1 MVAEKS
7 PRFFRH
13 ACKWLVHFICERA
26 CERNIKPPLSN
37 KGGTKN
43 KSQYTLTSGKR
54 CIYKAKLHFTWCD
67 INYAIITWENR
78 I

>member
-1 MVAEKS
+1 MT
-7 PRFFRH
+7 P
-13 ACKWLVHFICERA
+13 ACWRGAGSLRRLGESASRS
-26 CERNIKPPLSN
+26 KPPLSN

-67 INYAIITWENR
+67 INYAIITWEN
-78 I
+78 